1 MKTFKTMASVAMLTT
16 LVTGCV
22 SSQLTQSTKKN
33 VAQASESALA
43 DIEKFKVPF
52 AKDKASIEANQEVDA
67 PYIAG
72 RAVPL
77 AREVSLPRPLQK
89 GMKTALIFPERR
101 VSIATAA
108 ERIMIATGITVNI
121 GPDVYM
127 DSASLLPKKAG
138 APMPAATAPTI
149 LGVTSGVTSLPS
161 ISGAPGGNMGLQMP
175 MQPTK
180 SQADVNNPELEQD
193 SARSFEFPQVEAPLS
208 QILDM
213 VSVRLGIHWK
223 YIEATNSIRF
233 YRLVTK
239 SWQIPVSP
247 AANSYSTVLEGGTA
261 QSTNANVATSKSGTS
276 PISSKS
282 NELNDLYSI
291 RDSVDTLLTKSGSL
305 SANLATGTITLT
317 DTSEVVDAADAM
329 IKGEIKILSR
339 VVYLKLKTVQVTTK
353 DNGESGVDLAAI
365 VNKALKGVPDLTM
378 SLSGASS
385 LVSSNSGSLAFNFM
399 SGESKGT
406 MAVVKSLQE
415 IGDVQTSTE
424 MPLSTRN
431 RHAIYYNVRNAYS
444 YVASTTP
451 AAATSGGTGGTP
463 GITTAQDTVGLKLML
478 YPNVTSGGTVML
490 TVSLDQSVL
499 QSKETFSS
507 GAGSNIQ
514 SVQLPNVN
522 GEGSTQEVPI
532 RNGQTVILA
541 GFDRVTNQYDKRTL
555 GDGIPYLAGGSMTA
569 GRTRVTTLVL
579 ASVVTNDLDN

>member
-33 VAQASESALA
+33 VAKASESALA

-77 AREVSLPRPLQK
+77 ARDVSLPRPLQK

-127 DSASLLPKKAG
+127 DSASLLPKKAS
-138 APMPAATAPTI
+138 APTPAAAAPTI
-149 LGVTSGVTSLPS
+149 LGATSGVTSLPS
-161 ISGAPGGNMGLQMP
+161 ISGVPGST

-180 SQADVNNPELEQD
+180 QAAVNNPELEQD

-213 VSVRLGIHWK
+213 ISVRLGIHWK

-261 QSTNANVATSKSGTS
+261 QSTNANVATSKSSTS
-276 PISSKS
+276 PISSQS
-282 NELNDLYSI
+282 NGLNDLYSI

-317 DTSEVVDAADAM
+317 DTSEVVDAADTM

-339 VVYLKLKTVQVTTK
+339 VVYLRLQTVQVTTK

-365 VNKALKGVPDLTM
+365 VNKALKGIPDLTM
-378 SLSGASS
+378 SLNGPSS
-385 LVSSNSGSLAFNFM
+385 LVSSNAGSLAFNVM

-406 MAVVKSLQE
+406 TAVIKSLQE

-490 TVSLDQSVL
+490 TVALDQSVL
-499 QSKETFSS
+499 QSKDTFSS
-507 GAGSNIQ
+507 GAGMNIQ

-532 RNGQTVILA
+532 RNGQTVVLA

-569 GRTRVTTLVL
+569 GRTRTTTLVL

>member
-1 MKTFKTMASVAMLTT
+1 MKTFKTLASVAMLTS

-22 SSQLTQSTKKN
+22 SSQLTQSTKRDVSK
-33 VAQASESALA
+33 ASESAQA
-43 DIEKFKVPF
+43 DIEKFRIPF
-52 AKDKASIEANQEVDA
+52 ANDKASVEASQEVNA

-72 RAVPL
+72 RSVPL
-77 AREVSLPRPLQK
+77 ARDVSLPRPLQK
-89 GMKTALIFPERR
+89 GMKTTLIFPERR

-108 ERIMIATGITVNI
+108 ERIMMATGITVNI

-138 APMPAATAPTI
+138 APAPAAVAPTI
-149 LGVTSGVTSLPS
+149 LGVTSGVTSLPA
-161 ISGAPGGNMGLQMP
+161 ISGVPGSNMGLQMP
-175 MQPTK
+175 TQLTK
-180 SQADVNNPELEQD
+180 VQAAVNNPELEQD
-193 SARSFEFPQVEAPLS
+193 SPRGFEFPQVEAPLS

-223 YIEATNSIRF
+223 YTEATNSIRF

-239 SWQIPVSP
+239 SWKIPVSP
-247 AANSYSTVLEGGTA
+247 AANSYSTILEGGTA
-261 QSTNANVATSKSGTS
+261 QSTNANAATSKPGTS
-276 PISSKS
+276 PISSSS
-282 NELNDLYSI
+282 NGLNDLFSI

-305 SANLATGTITLT
+305 SASLATGTITLT
-317 DTSEVVDAADAM
+317 DTSEVVEAVDTM
-329 IKGEIKILSR
+329 IKGEIKTLSQ
-339 VVYLKLKTVQVTTK
+339 VVFLRLKTVQVTTK
-353 DNGESGVDLAAI
+353 DNGESAVDIGAI
-365 VNKALKGVPDLTM
+365 VNKALKGIPDLTL
-378 SLSGASS
+378 SLSGPAS
-385 LVSSNSGSLAFNFM
+385 LVSSNSGSLGFNIM

-406 MAVVKSLQE
+406 MAVIKSLQE
-415 IGDVQTSTE
+415 VGDVQTSTE
-424 MPLSTRN
+424 IPLSTRN

-451 AAATSGGTGGTP
+451 ATATSGGTGGTP

-478 YPNVTSGGTVML
+478 YPNVTSNGTVML

-532 RNGQTVILA
+532 RNGQTVVLA

-569 GRTRVTTLVL
+569 GRTRTTTLVL
-579 ASVVTNDLDN
+579 ASVITNDLDN